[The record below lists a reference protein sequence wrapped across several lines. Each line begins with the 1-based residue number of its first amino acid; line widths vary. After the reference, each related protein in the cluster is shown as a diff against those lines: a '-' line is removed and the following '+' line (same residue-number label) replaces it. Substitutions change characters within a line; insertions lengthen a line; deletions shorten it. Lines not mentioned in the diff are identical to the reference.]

1 MTSPEQRAGT
11 AADAVDGIVPRFV
24 VEPDSAEAVADTLA
38 WASRDALS
46 VLTRGA
52 GTKLGW
58 GPAPR
63 AIDVLL
69 STRRLN
75 KVVAHRH
82 GDLTAT
88 VQAGASLAEVTLLS
102 CSIEIT

>member
-1 MTSPEQRAGT
+1 MSMATIERRAGT
-11 AADAVDGIVPRFV
+11 SADAVDGIVPQFF
-24 VEPDSAEAVADTLA
+24 VEPDSADALAATLE
-38 WASRDALS
+38 WASREHLT

-63 AIDVLL
+63 TIDILL
-69 STRRLN
+69 STARLN
-75 KVVAHRH
+75 TVVAHRY

-88 VQAGASLAEVTLLS
+88 VQAGAALS
-102 CSIEIT
+102 DVNRQL